1 MCVPSGLKPE
11 DRRPPSLML
20 FGPLFASWN
29 LDMPMTQLA
38 NNPSVLGIDGN
49 WYLKRLHE
57 ESSLPTQD
65 SEKNQLLSWLKYCI
79 LGFSLFAGALDFC
92 PNK

>member
-11 DRRPPSLML
+11 DRRPPSLVL

-38 NNPSVLGIDGN
+38 NNPSVLGMDGN

-57 ESSLPTQD
+57 ERELPAD
-65 SEKNQLLSWLKYCI
+65 PGLREKSASVLVERLHFGILSFCWSFRLLS
-79 LGFSLFAGALDFC
+79 
-92 PNK
+92 